1 MYNLITILGP
11 TACGKTAVAT
21 QLAARLGNAE
31 IISADSRQVF
41 RGMDIGTG
49 KDLKDFTIH
58 LEEPSARPS
67 SARSDAPHL
76 ENGTLDPSRT
86 INIPYHLIDICDA
99 GTKYSVFEF
108 QRDFMVAYNNIC
120 SRAMIP
126 IMCGGTGLYIE
137 SVLRAYKLV
146 EVPVNAELRER
157 LEGKSLEELT
167 DILAS
172 YKRLH
177 NTTDVDTA
185 RRAIRAI
192 EIEEFYRKN
201 NIDRDMPASFTGSEG
216 LPIRSLTIGL
226 DIPRELRRQR
236 ITERLHRRLAEG
248 MVDEV
253 QGLLDNGVAAETL
266 ISYGLEYRYLTL
278 YLTGQLSYDEMV
290 RELEIAIHQFAKRQM
305 TYFRG
310 MERRGVQIQWV
321 DATKP
326 MEEIVNSIFLNFK
339 NG

>member
-1 MYNLITILGP
+1 MYDLVTILGP

-21 QLAARLGNAE
+21 QLAARYAATDGGPAE

-41 RGMDIGTG
+41 RGMDVGTG
-49 KDLKDFTIH
+49 KDL
-58 LEEPSARPS
+58 
-67 SARSDAPHL
+67 SDYVV
-76 ENGTLDPSRT
+76 NGVQ
-86 INIPYHLIDICDA
+86 IPFHLIDIAEA

-108 QRDFMVAYNNIC
+108 QRDFLRAYKYIC
-120 SRAMIP
+120 SRARFP
-126 IMCGGTGLYIE
+126 ILCGGTGLYIE

-146 EVPVNAELRER
+146 EVPVNAALREQ

-167 DILAS
+167 TLLAT

-192 EIEEFYRKN
+192 EIEEYYREHR
-201 NIDRDMPASFTGSEG
+201 IDETQPFPTLASV
-216 LPIRSLTIGL
+216 TIGL
-226 DIPRELRRQR
+226 DMPRELRRQR
-236 ITERLHRRLAEG
+236 ITARLHHRLEHEG

-253 QGLLDNGVAAETL
+253 QRLLDKGIPAEVL

-278 YLTGQLSYDEMV
+278 YLTGQMSYDAMV
-290 RELEIAIHQFAKRQM
+290 QQLEIAIHQFAKRQM

-310 MERRGVQIQWV
+310 MERRGVTIRWIDASRPTADIV
-321 DATKP
+321 DDIMNIIKQP
-326 MEEIVNSIFLNFK
+326 IC
-339 NG
+339 